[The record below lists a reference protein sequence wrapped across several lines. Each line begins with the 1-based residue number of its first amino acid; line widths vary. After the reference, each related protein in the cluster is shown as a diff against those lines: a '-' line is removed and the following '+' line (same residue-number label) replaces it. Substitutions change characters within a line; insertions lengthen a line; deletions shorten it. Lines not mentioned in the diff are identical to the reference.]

1 VRNPLKLAMPAT
13 AASLLIAAC
22 GGTSGYTAAS
32 PATTSQP
39 AVPASNSSAVAIK
52 TATNAKLG
60 TILVDGE
67 GMTLYH
73 LSGEQAGK
81 FICTTSA
88 CLGIWHPVTVT
99 SAGAPA
105 GGVTSLGTVKRPDG
119 TTQVTYQGT
128 PLYTFTQD
136 RQPGEANGEGIK
148 DVGTWSAVTTGSSG
162 STSPSPSSE
171 AGYKY

>member
-1 VRNPLKLAMPAT
+1 VRNPLKLAIPAV

-22 GGTSGYTAAS
+22 GGTSSYTSAS

-39 AVPASNSSAVAIK
+39 AVPASNSSAVAIT
-52 TATNAKLG
+52 TAANAKLG

-73 LSGEQAGK
+73 LSGEKAGK
-81 FICTTSA
+81 FICTSSA

-99 SAGAPA
+99 PGETPA
-105 GGVTSLGTVKRPDG
+105 GGVASLGTVKRPDG
-119 TTQVTYQGT
+119 TTQVTYQGA

-162 STSPSPSSE
+162 SGSPAPSSE